1 MNLIYGILWGLVAQ
15 VITFLQLQGQM
26 KYAILKNNTWFLVL
40 MGLPI
45 SYMFMQSVKQ
55 IILAFNGQIF
65 PSRFIGF
72 SIGIIVFVIMS
83 KLLFNEVIT
92 VKSIICILLSIFI
105 ILVQVFMK

>member
-1 MNLIYGILWGLVAQ
+1 MNLFYGILWGLIAQ
-15 VITFLQLQGQM
+15 IVTFLQLQGQL
-26 KYAILKNNTWFLVL
+26 KYEVLKSNTWFLVL

-45 SYMFMQSVKQ
+45 SYMFMQSVKH